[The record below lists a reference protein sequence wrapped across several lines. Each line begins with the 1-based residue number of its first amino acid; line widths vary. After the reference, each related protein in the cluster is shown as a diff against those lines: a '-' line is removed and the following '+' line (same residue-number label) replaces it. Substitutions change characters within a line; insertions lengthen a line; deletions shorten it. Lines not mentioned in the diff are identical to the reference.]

1 VLGTTLTGHQPIGS
15 GNVTPRRE
23 EDRARLMR
31 SSARKINAHDALVRA
46 GCGTTEDPHDKD
58 QP

>member
-1 VLGTTLTGHQPIGS
+1 
-15 GNVTPRRE
+15 
-23 EDRARLMR
+23 MR

-46 GCGTTEDPHDKD
+46 GCGTTEDPHEKD